1 MHRWRLSSHAKQQK
15 NPQISVAYTSGKLKS
30 ALIEGWS
37 IFRAPSQFSHLGGS
51 SPASHPPLQ
60 PQGRHVTGNPS
71 PSDRQPVAMGINL
84 TLPLL
89 IGSLQESWRVVFVTP
104 RSVPAINKIFGG
116 DAVGL
121 RACIPTI
128 KHKSFSPTGGVQASY
143 GTRKLWS
150 VYIFIC
156 INAKGPTLVWNIS
169 ILVRTE

>member
-1 MHRWRLSSHAKQQK
+1 MQNSKKIHKSLSHTLPANLRVPLSKGDLYSGLPP
-15 NPQISVAYTSGKLKS
+15 NFRIS
-30 ALIEGWS
+30 
-37 IFRAPSQFSHLGGS
+37 GGS

-71 PSDRQPVAMGINL
+71 PSDSQPVAMGINL

-128 KHKSFSPTGGVQASY
+128 KHKSFSSTGGVQASY

-156 INAKGPTLVWNIS
+156 INSSLKYLHT
-169 ILVRTE
+169 RTNRAGF